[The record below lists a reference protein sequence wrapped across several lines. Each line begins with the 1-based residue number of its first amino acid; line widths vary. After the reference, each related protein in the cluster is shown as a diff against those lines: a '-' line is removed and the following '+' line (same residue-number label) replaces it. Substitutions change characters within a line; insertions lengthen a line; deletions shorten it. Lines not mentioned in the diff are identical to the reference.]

1 MRLTPHDIAKM
12 LDHSTLQPFLT
23 DEDIRKGCE
32 LALRYDTASVCAR
45 PCDMPLVASLLRG
58 SDVKVCTV
66 IGFPHGTHRTA
77 IKVAEAKQA
86 LADGCTELDMVI
98 NIGKLLGGDE
108 DYVRD
113 EIRQIVQVAHEAGA
127 LVKVILETCYL
138 TDAQKVTACHLSEE
152 AGADFVKTSTG
163 YGTKGCTIQDLQLM
177 RRSVSERVQVK
188 GSGGIRDLDTV
199 LSARAVAPR
208 VAGSARQRP
217 SWRRRRSATRR
228 EPFRKWI
235 RSRTWK
241 AAIERQAP
249 RAGCS
254 ALSWQ
259 NECTPSEFT
268 FVTILM
274 QRAQGG
280 MLCAPER
287 LGRFDKLKGNCY
299 NKHAFP

>member
-199 LSARAVAPR
+199 LSARAVGATR
-208 VAGSARQRP
+208 CGV
-217 SWRRRRSATRR
+217 SAT
-228 EPFRKWI
+228 
-235 RSRTWK
+235 
-241 AAIERQAP
+241 AAIMAEAEKRYAEGTLQEVDT
-249 RAGCS
+249 
-254 ALSWQ
+254 LK
-259 NECTPSEFT
+259 NME
-268 FVTILM
+268 
-274 QRAQGG
+274 GG
-280 MLCAPER
+280 
-287 LGRFDKLKGNCY
+287 Y
-299 NKHAFP
+299 

>member
-23 DEDIRKGCE
+23 VEDIRKGCE
-32 LALRYDTASVCAR
+32 LGLRYDTASVCAR

-199 LSARAVAPR
+199 LSARAVGATR
-208 VAGSARQRP
+208 CGV
-217 SWRRRRSATRR
+217 SAT
-228 EPFRKWI
+228 
-235 RSRTWK
+235 
-241 AAIERQAP
+241 AAIMAEAEKRYAEGTLQEVDT
-249 RAGCS
+249 
-254 ALSWQ
+254 LK
-259 NECTPSEFT
+259 EME
-268 FVTILM
+268 
-274 QRAQGG
+274 GG
-280 MLCAPER
+280 
-287 LGRFDKLKGNCY
+287 Y
-299 NKHAFP
+299 

>member
-1 MRLTPHDIAKM
+1 
-12 LDHSTLQPFLT
+12 
-23 DEDIRKGCE
+23 
-32 LALRYDTASVCAR
+32 
-45 PCDMPLVASLLRG
+45 MPLVASLLRG

-199 LSARAVAPR
+199 LSARAVGATR
-208 VAGSARQRP
+208 CGV
-217 SWRRRRSATRR
+217 SAT
-228 EPFRKWI
+228 
-235 RSRTWK
+235 
-241 AAIERQAP
+241 AAIMAEAEKRYAEGTLQEID
-249 RAGCS
+249 
-254 ALSWQ
+254 ALKDM
-259 NECTPSEFT
+259 E
-268 FVTILM
+268 
-274 QRAQGG
+274 GG
-280 MLCAPER
+280 
-287 LGRFDKLKGNCY
+287 Y
-299 NKHAFP
+299 

>member
-163 YGTKGCTIQDLQLM
+163 YGTRGCTIQDLQLM

-199 LSARAVAPR
+199 LSARAVGATR
-208 VAGSARQRP
+208 CGV
-217 SWRRRRSATRR
+217 SAT
-228 EPFRKWI
+228 
-235 RSRTWK
+235 
-241 AAIERQAP
+241 AAIMAEAEKRYAEGTLQEVDT
-249 RAGCS
+249 
-254 ALSWQ
+254 LKDM
-259 NECTPSEFT
+259 E
-268 FVTILM
+268 
-274 QRAQGG
+274 GG
-280 MLCAPER
+280 
-287 LGRFDKLKGNCY
+287 Y
-299 NKHAFP
+299 

>member
-12 LDHSTLQPFLT
+12 LDQSTLQPFLT

-199 LSARAVAPR
+199 LSARAVGATR
-208 VAGSARQRP
+208 CGV
-217 SWRRRRSATRR
+217 SAT
-228 EPFRKWI
+228 
-235 RSRTWK
+235 
-241 AAIERQAP
+241 AAIMAEAEKRYAEGTLQEVDT
-249 RAGCS
+249 
-254 ALSWQ
+254 LKDM
-259 NECTPSEFT
+259 E
-268 FVTILM
+268 
-274 QRAQGG
+274 GG
-280 MLCAPER
+280 
-287 LGRFDKLKGNCY
+287 Y
-299 NKHAFP
+299 